1 MFFKNIKEGKDEEFY
16 QEARLFIM
24 DRISTISCYFIIDI
38 SNEVIGGENMRYTK
52 MADIDTLLKVYYENP
67 ELGTSEIKTMFPG
80 ICNSTVYYLKKAA
93 QEIMVKENMKSFRA
107 HTVNTECAYKAWGID
122 VEDLEK
128 RRAKL
133 RKLGLV

>member
-1 MFFKNIKEGKDEEFY
+1 
-16 QEARLFIM
+16 M

-38 SNEVIGGENMRYTK
+38 SNEMIGGENMRYTK
-52 MADIDTLLKVYYENP
+52 TADIDTLIKVYYENP
-67 ELGTSEIKTMFPG
+67 ELGTSEIKAVFPG
-80 ICNSTVYYLKKAA
+80 VCNSTVYYLKKAA
-93 QEIMVKENMKSFRA
+93 QEIMAKENMKSFRA

>member
-1 MFFKNIKEGKDEEFY
+1 
-16 QEARLFIM
+16 
-24 DRISTISCYFIIDI
+24 
-38 SNEVIGGENMRYTK
+38 MRYTK
-52 MADIDTLLKVYYENP
+52 TADIDTLIKVYYENP
-67 ELGTSEIKTMFPG
+67 ELGTSEIKAVFPG
-80 ICNSTVYYLKKAA
+80 VCNSTVYYLKKAA
-93 QEIMVKENMKSFRA
+93 QEIMAKENMKSFRA